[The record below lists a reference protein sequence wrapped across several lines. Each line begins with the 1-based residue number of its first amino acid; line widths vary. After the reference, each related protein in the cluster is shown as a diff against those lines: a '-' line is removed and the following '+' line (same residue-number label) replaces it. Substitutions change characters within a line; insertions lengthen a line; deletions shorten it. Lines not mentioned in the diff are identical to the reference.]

1 MAPHA
6 LPGTFW
12 SEQIDAAADML
23 GKRDEEGGISKLK
36 SLLLDSRLPCYW
48 RIRAYAFLA
57 KASEDWYEAE
67 VSRIQVQD
75 TPMLTMSKDYQY
87 AAEILWTS
95 TRNLIPFKQ
104 DDDFDEVTDENRFF
118 LNRLAVQMDTEM
130 PEDLRT
136 FRKRSDGEG
145 EQAEVGETSSTSDDN
160 EDQDDGQVGGVS
172 RGVVSE
178 EEEAKRSDDED
189 HQEDIDQE
197 VKHSENAK
205 AEEMELSA
213 TLWGHPSTDAS
224 PHISVRRSTPT
235 TGP

>member
-6 LPGTFW
+6 LLETFW

-23 GKRDEEGGISKLK
+23 GQRDEEGGISKLK

-67 VSRIQVQD
+67 N

-104 DDDFDEVTDENRFF
+104 DDDLDEVTDDNRSF
-118 LNRLAVQMDTEM
+118 LNRLAVQMDINM

-145 EQAEVGETSSTSDDN
+145 EQAEEGEASSTSDDN
-160 EDQDDGQVGGVS
+160 EDQDDGQDGGVS
-172 RGVVSE
+172 RRVVSE

-189 HQEDIDQE
+189 HQEDIDQA

-213 TLWGHPSTDAS
+213 TLWGHPSTDVS